1 MSILVWRS
9 RDWFALRFVSAT
21 VGGNGVVTT
30 VRVFVCDDHPIVV
43 DGLSWL
49 FGKNDCIDLVGVAGW
64 GPSTVSIIAQANP
77 DVLFFD
83 HRQLH
88 DSCVLAA
95 DVRRSLREV
104 KFIVFSAGVTVMETM
119 QALDQGAAGVVLKSS
134 PLHVIEEA
142 VRRVAAG
149 DNFLDEGIAR
159 NLAFYAGR
167 SLANESYPGL

>member
-1 MSILVWRS
+1 M
-9 RDWFALRFVSAT
+9 
-21 VGGNGVVTT
+21 VGTIKI
-30 VRVFVCDDHPIVV
+30 FVCDDHPIVV

-49 FGKNDCIDLVGVAGW
+49 FEKNDQVDLVGVARW
-64 GPSTVSIIAQANP
+64 EPNTLAFIAQTNP
-77 DVLFFD
+77 EILFFD

-88 DSCVLAA
+88 DSCVSAA

-104 KFIVFSAGVTVMETM
+104 KFIVFSAGVTVIETM

-159 NLAFYAGR
+159 NLAFHAGR
-167 SLANESYPGL
+167 LQGNESYPGL